1 MSVRAGE
8 VRSAPVEAAS
18 RCVRCSAVATAPE
31 STKVLVLGDTHLR
44 AATLDRLPLTIWD
57 LTSAADL
64 VLHTGDVVDRAVLD
78 ALGERA
84 PVTAVRGNNDVDL
97 PNLPETVEQEV
108 AGVHMAMLHDSG
120 ATKGRHRRMAQ
131 RFPHADVVLFGH
143 SHAPL
148 IEREPA
154 GPLLVNP
161 GSPTQRRRQN
171 VHTVAWLELA
181 DGAISVAEIR
191 PVGPLA

>member
-1 MSVRAGE
+1 MAP
-8 VRSAPVEAAS
+8 RSAP
-18 RCVRCSAVATAPE
+18 T
-31 STKVLVLGDTHLR
+31 TILVVGDTHLR
-44 AATLDRLPLTIWD
+44 ESTLERLPQEVWD
-57 LTSAADL
+57 LGAAADL
-64 VLHTGDVVDRAVLD
+64 IVHTGDVLDHAVLE

-84 PVTAVRGNNDVDL
+84 PVTAVRGNNEIDL
-97 PNLPETVEQEV
+97 ENLPETVEQGV
-108 AGVHMAMLHDSG
+108 AGVQVAMIHDSG
-120 ATKGRHRRMAQ
+120 ATKGRHARIAR
-131 RFPHADVVLFGH
+131 RFPQADLVLFGH

-161 GSPTQRRRQN
+161 GSPTQRRRQS

-191 PVGPLA
+191 PVGPLV